1 MTEPCI
7 WVEIP
12 NGDGFVP
19 TQTTPLG
26 LLPPHQ
32 DVVEVCVVALR
43 AQVSVEGTDGDALPR
58 SHRDESPAHHPLPLI
73 RQLHRGHY
81 LTLGAKQ
88 LLVTV

>member
-1 MTEPCI
+1 MTELCI
-7 WVEIP
+7 WVEIS

-19 TQTTPLG
+19 IQTLPLG

-32 DVVEVCVVALR
+32 DVVQVCLVALR
-43 AQVSVEGTDGDALPR
+43 AQVSVEGTEGDALPW
-58 SHRDESPAHHPLPLI
+58 SHRDESPAHNSLLLL
-73 RQLHRGHY
+73 RQLHRIHY